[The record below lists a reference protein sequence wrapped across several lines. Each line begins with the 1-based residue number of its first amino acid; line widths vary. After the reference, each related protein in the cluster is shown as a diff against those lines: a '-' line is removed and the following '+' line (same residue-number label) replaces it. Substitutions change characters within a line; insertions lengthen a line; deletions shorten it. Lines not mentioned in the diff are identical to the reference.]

1 MPEPTN
7 DKQKIPDNWDS
18 DGMSK
23 GKQSGPVRPTED
35 AHRDNKGD
43 EKRQ

>member
-7 DKQKIPDNWDS
+7 DKQSIPNNWTDE
-18 DGMSK
+18 GLSK

-35 AHRDNKGD
+35 AHREKG
-43 EKRQ
+43 KSK